1 MGKEFAGVA
10 AGLAVFGGAVAVG
23 IPLLFAVGAGAV
35 AFASG
40 YALTPRRKTAAEILL
55 APEVTQ
61 QMLDEFR
68 DRIAGASNRILALR
82 GRVARTSMAGRIET
96 VCELLVR
103 ILATCE
109 RDPQDIRAARSLPF
123 YVEKIEEYVRGYVD
137 VYEAGEREP
146 DVLKRL
152 SGTEAM
158 VVRAT
163 ERFEEIH
170 RAMIENDL
178 RALEA
183 KAGALSME
191 FGAEDPTS
199 PAPKGAAS

>member
-1 MGKEFAGVA
+1 VAGVV
-10 AGLAVFGGAVAVG
+10 AGLAVFGGALVVG
-23 IPLLFAVGAGAV
+23 IPALFAVGAGAV
-35 AFASG
+35 AFTSG
-40 YALTPRRKTAAEILL
+40 YVLTPRRKTAAEILL

-68 DRIAGASNRILALR
+68 DRITGASNRILALR
-82 GRVARTSMAGRIET
+82 GRVDGTSMTGRIDT
-96 VCELLVR
+96 LCELLVR

-123 YVEKIEEYVRGYVD
+123 YVEKIEEYVKGYVD
-137 VYEAGEREP
+137 VYQAGEKDP

-152 SGTEAM
+152 NGTEAM

-163 ERFEEIH
+163 SRFEEIH

-191 FGAEDPTS
+191 FGAEDD
-199 PAPKGAAS
+199 APRPGASGASS

>member
-1 MGKEFAGVA
+1 MGVV
-10 AGLAVFGGAVAVG
+10 AGLAVFGGALVVG
-23 IPLLFAVGAGAV
+23 IPALFAVGAGAV

-40 YALTPRRKTAAEILL
+40 YTLTPRRKTAAEILL

-61 QMLDEFR
+61 QTLDDF
-68 DRIAGASNRILALR
+68 R
-82 GRVARTSMAGRIET
+82 GRITSAVARMRELRKRIGRTSMAGRIDALSA
-96 VCELLVR
+96 LLDK

-123 YVEKIEEYVRGYVD
+123 YVEKIEEYVKGYVD
-137 VYEAGEREP
+137 VYEVGEQDQ
-146 DVLKRL
+146 DVLNRL
-152 SGTEAM
+152 RGTEAM

-163 ERFEEIH
+163 DRFEEIH

-191 FGAEDPTS
+191 FGAEE
-199 PAPKGAAS
+199 PARAASEGASS

>member
-1 MGKEFAGVA
+1 VGVV
-10 AGLAVFGGAVAVG
+10 AGLAVFGGALVVG
-23 IPLLFAVGAGAV
+23 IPALFAVGAGAV

-40 YALTPRRKTAAEILL
+40 YTLTPRRKTAAEILL

-61 QMLDEFR
+61 QTLDDFR
-68 DRIAGASNRILALR
+68 RRITSAVARMRELQKRI
-82 GRVARTSMAGRIET
+82 GRTSMAGRIDALSA
-96 VCELLVR
+96 LLDK

-123 YVEKIEEYVRGYVD
+123 YVEKIEEYVKGYVD
-137 VYEAGEREP
+137 VYEVGEQDQ
-146 DVLKRL
+146 DVLNRL
-152 SGTEAM
+152 RGTEAM

-163 ERFEEIH
+163 DRFEEIH

-191 FGAEDPTS
+191 FGTEE
-199 PAPKGAAS
+199 PARPASEGASS